1 MELVYTSQKS
11 NFDPAK
17 RYRNPEYFERP
28 EAGVAKVTLIGDWP
42 SVAEAYKAVNVEVA
56 IVKTAKPK
64 KAAAN
69 TFSGTRQVQTFS
81 APGCGPEDASAV
93 VIPIGNYGRNDFQF
107 EVALGS
113 GVVEVAN
120 WMRNWSPGTF
130 TASGSMRLLVM
141 RFR

>member
-1 MELVYTSQKS
+1 MPYGMRIWGPDGTLQLDENSFTLRVVLSQ
-11 NFDPAK
+11 
-17 RYRNPEYFERP
+17 
-28 EAGVAKVTLIGDWP
+28 VV
-42 SVAEAYKAVNVEVA
+42 
-56 IVKTAKPK
+56 
-64 KAAAN
+64 

-81 APGCGPEDASAV
+81 VPGCGPDNASAV

-120 WMRNWSPGTF
+120 WMRTWSPGTY